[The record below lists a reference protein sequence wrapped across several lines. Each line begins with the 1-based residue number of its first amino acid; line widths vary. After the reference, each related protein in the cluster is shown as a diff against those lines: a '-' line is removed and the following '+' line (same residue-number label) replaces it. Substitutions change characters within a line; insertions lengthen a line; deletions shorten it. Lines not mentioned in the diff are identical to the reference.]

1 MSLQQ
6 AQVWRVLTTT
16 AVLVAWA
23 VAAHLGSA
31 GAGNPDINA
40 AVAVLPLLGVGA
52 LTVRRLHSGWL
63 SVLLL
68 VLACGLVVIAWPRL
82 RLAVSLLY
90 YLQHLGIHLALAAWF
105 GMSLSGGGDALV
117 TRMARVIHGPA
128 LSPGMVR
135 YTRQVTV
142 AWTGFFLANA
152 LVSTALFVWAPVAVW
167 SVHANLMTG
176 PLVAL
181 VFAVEYLVRRQ
192 VLPAHE
198 RPRVAEVI
206 RAYRQQASARKAP
219 DLDRGGVHHE

>member
-1 MSLQQ
+1 MSVQR

-31 GAGNPDINA
+31 GAGNPDFNA
-40 AVAVLPLLGVGA
+40 AVAVLPLLVVGA
-52 LTVRRLHSGWL
+52 LTVRRLHSTWL
-63 SVLLL
+63 SALLM
-68 VLACGLVVIAWPRL
+68 VLACGLVVLYWPRL

-90 YLQHLGIHLALAAWF
+90 YLQHLGIHMALAAWF
-105 GMSLSGGGDALV
+105 GMSLSGEGDALV
-117 TRMARVIHGPA
+117 TRMARLIHGHA

-142 AWTGFFLANA
+142 AWTGFFVVNA
-152 LVSTALFVWAPVAVW
+152 LVSSALFLWAPVAVW

-181 VFAVEYLVRRQ
+181 MFTVEYLVRRQ

-198 RPRVAEVI
+198 RPRVTEVI
-206 RAYRQQASARKAP
+206 RAYRQQASAENRTDVRQGKNLP
-219 DLDRGGVHHE
+219 